1 MQPHKFFSV
10 EQVIDRQPLTV
21 SPETLLSEVIRQ
33 MQEWSNSCALNQNE
47 QNSDTGSITVGNNSC
62 ALVVKN
68 KALEGIFTERDLVKL
83 IAVGTNLSGIAI
95 SQVMKRELITLR
107 LTGAEDVFTA
117 LNLIRQHKIRHLP
130 VIDQNNRLLGLI
142 TTKNLRRNLQP
153 INLMK
158 WRRVQ
163 EIMETDPIHA
173 LPNLSVRQAANLMTK
188 HQVSYVAIVEPDKNV
203 EGLLIPIGIITER
216 DIVQFQNLNLDFAQP
231 VKKFMSTP
239 LFLVSTKD
247 TLWKV
252 HQEMQHHRVRRLVV
266 GGERGELRGIVTQLS
281 LLQIFDP
288 TEMYGVIEELQQ
300 QVCQLEIEQSKYL
313 QNRTTQLKEQVR
325 EHTSKLTRAN
335 QKLQQEIQKGQK
347 TLRQRELAE
356 SKLRLQA
363 RQQRAIA
370 ELGQYALEEK
380 NLISLMEQAANLVAA
395 ILDVE
400 YCKVLELLPDGKNLL
415 LKAGVGWKEELIGV
429 ATVQADTNSQAG
441 YTLLTSEPV
450 IVTDLLSETRFTG
463 SDLLLDRQ
471 LASGISVIIQGR
483 ARPFGV
489 LGAHTIKRRIF
500 NQDEI
505 NFIQAIANII
515 AQANERQLVES
526 ELHQQLEF
534 EQLLASISTHFL
546 NLTPAKFSEGID
558 FALQAISELTK
569 VDTSYIFRLSEDQT
583 SFSMT
588 HEWMV
593 QGKKRQIHKAQNI
606 PVKMFPWSIAQL
618 QNNQT
623 ICVSNTDNL
632 PPEAAVDR
640 ENWLTFNIRSLICI
654 PLKFKN
660 HVTGWIGFASFH
672 QEKAWSEHKINLLK
686 VVGEIFASTLQRQET
701 EREGKQVRTDL
712 EKSNRLLEA
721 ITWIQTQFLAD
732 SEPAILFDGMLD
744 RLLELTDSEYGFIG
758 EILFA
763 ADGSPMMEE
772 SYMKF
777 RGRPYLKTHAI
788 TNIAWNEE
796 TRAFYAKNAP
806 KGMEFHNLKTL
817 FGAVIVTGQPV
828 IANSPSTDPRRGGI
842 PEGHPPL
849 NAFLGVPFF
858 KETEITGMVG
868 IANREG
874 GYNQVMVDY
883 LQPLLATF
891 SRIIEAYRS
900 EREKQQAEQK
910 IIQQAALLNVATDAI
925 IVRGLDNQL
934 LFWNRGAER
943 LYGWTQAEALA
954 RNANELLYREPLKR
968 LREIKQTVL
977 REGEWQG
984 ELNQVNKAGKNIVV
998 ESRWTLVRNETG
1010 NPQSYLVVNTD
1021 ITEQKQLESQFLRT
1035 QRLESLGT
1043 LASGIAHDLNNILA
1057 PILGFAQL
1065 LPLKLPDLDQ
1075 QTQEYFRIIKNNAQR
1090 GTALVKQIL
1099 TFARGLEGERGI
1111 LQIRHLIRDIKKI
1124 VEETFPK
1131 SIELDINTPRNL
1143 LPVNGDINQIH
1154 QVLMNLVVNA
1164 RDAMPNGGKLIIEA
1178 ENYLVDQDYARL
1190 HLDATVGSY
1199 VLISVKDTGVGIPP
1213 EIIDHIFEPFFTTK
1227 EVGHGTGLGL
1237 STLIGIVKSHGG
1249 FVDVVSNTRGE
1260 ARGTQ
1265 VKVFLPACNL
1275 AATELEAEAETP
1287 QGNGELILVV
1297 DDENSILEVTKATL
1311 ISYNYKVLTASNG
1324 IEAIAIYAQN
1334 KNTIDLVIMDIMMPT
1349 MDGKTAILALKQI
1362 NLEIKIIAVSGL
1374 ISSQEIINDINGNVV
1389 AFIAKPYTNEKLLKE
1404 IYQVVSR

>member
-1 MQPHKFFSV
+1 MQPYKFFSI

-33 MQEWSNSCALNQNE
+33 MQEWSNSCYLNQNHD
-47 QNSDTGSITVGNNSC
+47 NSNTDLLASGNNSC
-62 ALVVKN
+62 ALVVENETLK
-68 KALEGIFTERDLVKL
+68 GIFTERDVVKL
-83 IAVGTNLSGIAI
+83 IATGRNLTEIAVRE
-95 SQVMKRELITLR
+95 VMKENLITLK
-107 LTGAEDVFTA
+107 LTGSEDVFTA
-117 LNLIRQHKIRHLP
+117 INLIRQHKIRHLP
-130 VIDQNNRLLGLI
+130 VIDKSDRLLGLI
-142 TTKNLRRNLQP
+142 TTKNLRRNLKP
-153 INLMK
+153 IHLMK
-158 WRRVQ
+158 WRRVE

-173 LPNLSVRQAANLMTK
+173 LSNLSVREAANLMTEN
-188 HQVSYVAIVEPDKNV
+188 QVSYVAIVEPDNNRD
-203 EGLLIPIGIITER
+203 GLLIPIGIITER

-231 VKKFMSTP
+231 VKKFMSAP
-239 LFLVSTKD
+239 LFLVSPQD

-252 HQEMQHHRVRRLVV
+252 HQEMQHHRVRRLLV
-266 GGERGELRGIVTQLS
+266 GGEKGELQGIVTQLS

-288 TEMYGVIEELQQ
+288 TEMYGVIKELQQ
-300 QVCQLEIEQSKYL
+300 QVCQLEIEKNQYL
-313 QNRTTQLKEQVR
+313 QTRTTELKKQVR
-325 EHTSKLTRAN
+325 EHTSKLTKAN
-335 QKLQQEIQKGQK
+335 QKLQQEIQKGQEA
-347 TLRQRELAE
+347 LRKRELAKF
-356 SKLRLQA
+356 KLRIQA
-363 RQQRAIA
+363 KQQQAIA

-380 NLISLMEQAANLVAA
+380 NLISLMEQAANLVAS
-395 ILDVE
+395 ILNVE

-415 LKAGVGWKEELIGV
+415 LKAGIGWKEELIGV
-429 ATVQADTNSQAG
+429 ATVQADTNFQAG
-441 YTLLTSEPV
+441 YTLITSEPV
-450 IVTDLLSETRFTG
+450 IVKDLLSETRFTG
-463 SDLLLDRQ
+463 SDLLLDCQ

-534 EQLLASISTHFL
+534 EQLLASISTRFL
-546 NLTPAKFSEGID
+546 NLTSAKFSEGID

-569 VDTSYIFRLSEDQT
+569 VDTSYIFSLSEDQT

-593 QGKKRQIHKAQNI
+593 QGKERQIQNAQNI
-606 PVKMFPWSIAQL
+606 PVKMFPWSIARI
-618 QNNQT
+618 QNNET
-623 ICVSNTDNL
+623 ICVPNIDNL
-632 PPEAAVDR
+632 PSEAAVDR
-640 ENWLTFNIRSLICI
+640 ENWSAFDIRSLISI

-660 HVTGWIGFASFH
+660 QVSGWIGFASF
-672 QEKAWSEHKINLLK
+672 QEEQVWSEHKINLLK

-701 EREGKQVRTDL
+701 ETEGKQVRTDL
-712 EKSNRLLEA
+712 QKSNRLLKA

-732 SEPAILFDGMLD
+732 AEPAILFDGMLD

-763 ADGSPMMEE
+763 ADGSPIMEE

-796 TRAFYAKNAP
+796 TRAFYAENAP

-828 IANSPSTDPRRGGI
+828 IANSPSTDPRRGGV

-868 IANREG
+868 IANREE
-874 GYNQVMVDY
+874 GYNQVIVDY
-883 LQPLLATF
+883 LQPFLATC

-910 IIQQAALLNVATDAI
+910 IIEQAALLNVATDAI

-934 LFWNRGAER
+934 LFWNQGAER
-943 LYGWTQAEALA
+943 LYGWTQAEALE
-954 RNANELLYREPLKR
+954 RNANELLYQEPLKR

-977 REGEWQG
+977 TEGEWQG
-984 ELNQVNKAGKNIVV
+984 ELNQVNKGGKNIVV
-998 ESRWTLVRNETG
+998 ESRWTLVRNKTG

-1065 LPLKLPDLDQ
+1065 LPIKLSNVDQ

-1099 TFARGLEGERGI
+1099 TFARGLEGEMGSI
-1111 LQIRHLIRDIKKI
+1111 QIRHLIMEIKKI
-1124 VEETFPK
+1124 IEETFPK
-1131 SIELDINTPRNL
+1131 SIELEINTPRNL
-1143 LPVNGDINQIH
+1143 LPINGDINQIH

-1178 ENYLVDQDYARL
+1178 ENYLVDEDYARL
-1190 HLDATVGSY
+1190 YLDATVGSY
-1199 VLISVKDTGVGIPP
+1199 VLISVTDNGLGIPP
-1213 EIIDHIFEPFFTTK
+1213 EIIDRIFEPFFTTK
-1227 EVGHGTGLGL
+1227 EVGRGTGLGL

-1249 FVDVVSNTRGE
+1249 FVDVISNTRGE
-1260 ARGTQ
+1260 ATGTQ
-1265 VKVFLPACNL
+1265 VKVFLPACDMV
-1275 AATELEAEAETP
+1275 ATEVEAEAETP

-1311 ISYNYKVLTASNG
+1311 TSYNYKVLTANNG

-1349 MDGKTAILALKQI
+1349 MDGQTAILTLKQI
-1362 NLEIKIIAVSGL
+1362 NPEIKIIAVSGL
-1374 ISSQEIINDINGNVV
+1374 ISSQKIINDINGNVI

-1404 IYQVVSR
+1404 IYQVFS